1 MSTKIKERL
10 KKLALELDH
19 QERMLLDNGLVQFTK
34 AKDCDE
40 AIEMMSDD
48 QAKCLLKEMG
58 NDSLRDIVLIPLSG
72 LIVDN
77 IGRE

>member
-48 QAKCLLKEMG
+48 QVKE
-58 NDSLRDIVLIPLSG
+58 IVRRIKKRKKKQVL
-72 LIVDN
+72 V
-77 IGRE
+77 EA

>member
-19 QERMLLDNGLVQFTK
+19 QERMYLDEGLVKVTK

-40 AIEMMSDD
+40 AIEMLSDE
-48 QAKCLLKEMG
+48 QVKEIVAKIKKRKKKQMLVEAQ
-58 NDSLRDIVLIPLSG
+58 
-72 LIVDN
+72 
-77 IGRE
+77 

>member
-19 QERMLLDNGLVQFTK
+19 QERMLLDSGLVQFTK

-40 AIEMMSDD
+40 AIDMMNDD
-48 QAKCLLKEMG
+48 EVREIVRRIKKRKKKEVLLEA
-58 NDSLRDIVLIPLSG
+58 
-72 LIVDN
+72 
-77 IGRE
+77 